1 MLTTR
6 SIVRI
11 VGISSALALEEGP
24 SDATLFFR
32 ADTCSLLDWVMI
44 SVTCVIA
51 VILVC
56 SSMWLFNLGVSRAR
70 LTRIRMVV
78 TIASAVL
85 AGLAIVF
92 GTASILRWVDCFLLL
107 LGDAYI
113 N

>member
-1 MLTTR
+1 MHITG

-11 VGISSALALEEGP
+11 VGISIALALEAGP

-32 ADTCSLLDWVMI
+32 DDTCTLLDWVMI
-44 SVTCVIA
+44 SVTCAIA
-51 VILVC
+51 VILVS
-56 SSMWLFNLGVSRAR
+56 SSMWLFNLGVTRAR

-92 GTASILRWVDCFLLL
+92 GTTSLLSWVDCFLLL